1 MAEAAYRED
10 FYYSLVLYELIMITN
25 HLSAV
30 ALGGQLLVLAFGNRI
45 RILNLLTIQGYSVSS
60 IETKDGRCGLCAHR
74 IVSLTRKITLHE
86 AASSLAC

>member
-30 ALGGQLLVLAFGNRI
+30 ALGGQLLAFGNRI
-45 RILNLLTIQGYSVSS
+45 RILILLTIQGYSVSS

-74 IVSLTRKITLHE
+74 IVPLTRKMILHE
-86 AASSLAC
+86 AASSLAY